1 MVKIEDTQFQ
11 MGLSIDEIK
20 KSINKVINIFYKS
33 LKSYEWEQPKQGTF
47 LYYLMLENRAF
58 EYKLNKVKKI
68 IKNYKGRE
76 EQNIESFKKDLIN
89 HFKEFKNFEPHYTKK
104 ENILSS
110 YVEKKRDDSRPLKLM
125 WSLHDDIRKKIN
137 LLIDILNS
145 ESSHWQDL
153 NKEIG
158 AYYFLVFGMIQ
169 KEELVFF
176 PIASGTF
183 SDDEFLE
190 MHVQSFEYGFPFIE
204 TPEKPKLKSE
214 LLRDNFINKDGFI
227 QAENSEITV
236 DQALAIFNY
245 LPVDITFVDENDTVK
260 FYSNPKDRIF
270 PRSPAIIGR
279 KVQNCH
285 PPESVHVVEDI
296 VNAFRKGERDVAQ
309 FWLELNGK
317 FLLIQYFAI
326 RDNAGKYGGVLEVSQ
341 DVTEIRKL
349 KGERRLLQWQ

>member
-1 MVKIEDTQFQ
+1 MINDKHIEDLLAFSLGMTSGEDGKMLIEKYKEAIENVTPFDMVKIEDTQFQ

-145 ESSHWQDL
+145 V
-153 NKEIG
+153 I
-158 AYYFLVFGMIQ
+158 
-169 KEELVFF
+169 
-176 PIASGTF
+176 
-183 SDDEFLE
+183 
-190 MHVQSFEYGFPFIE
+190 PFMNI
-204 TPEKPKLKSE
+204 
-214 LLRDNFINKDGFI
+214 
-227 QAENSEITV
+227 
-236 DQALAIFNY
+236 
-245 LPVDITFVDENDTVK
+245 
-260 FYSNPKDRIF
+260 
-270 PRSPAIIGR
+270 
-279 KVQNCH
+279 
-285 PPESVHVVEDI
+285 
-296 VNAFRKGERDVAQ
+296 
-309 FWLELNGK
+309 
-317 FLLIQYFAI
+317 
-326 RDNAGKYGGVLEVSQ
+326 
-341 DVTEIRKL
+341 
-349 KGERRLLQWQ
+349 